1 MSTELMLTLGTLIV
15 VIIMF
20 LSGKANFGFIGMFC
34 STLLC
39 LVGVLD
45 FNEAYGNFASTN
57 VIMMSA
63 MFIMA
68 GALNKT
74 SLVNKVRD
82 FIMSRNTSGRTIVFL
97 YLVGVILLTQ
107 LVSPLG
113 VISMMLPLS
122 MALGKDSPVST
133 SQLLYPGAVM
143 SHATQALTPLGMGL
157 TYYVTAN
164 ALLEANGAAA
174 YPMGMFDKCLSVI
187 LPATVTFI
195 YFVFIGYKLFPKH
208 EVDTT
213 QIAEVKEKKGCDPR
227 TEKIIYTVFIITM
240 ICLACSNYLPI
251 PMHIIP
257 IIADLVLAALGCL
270 TAREAKNS
278 INFDSV
284 LMMAG
289 LLCLSTAMQKTGAA
303 QVVADTV
310 VALLGGNPSPV
321 MIEIAFLIT
330 GACLT
335 QVMSN
340 TATYNVLVPL
350 AIMTAVAR
358 GFDPRGMVLA
368 ISLGTTGAML
378 TPMSSPSVAIAFG
391 AGKYKLKEVF
401 LPCLPAFILHTIAI
415 FISVNLLYPLW

>member
-34 STLLC
+34 STFLC

-45 FNEAYGNFASTN
+45 FSEAYGNFASTN

-174 YPMGMFDKCLSVI
+174 YPMGMFDKFRSMMGVGGDDSWGAPVHTEYRI
-187 LPATVTFI
+187 PASEPQAFSMTI
-195 YFVFIGYKLFPKH
+195 RPYK
-208 EVDTT
+208 ES
-213 QIAEVKEKKGCDPR
+213 KG
-227 TEKIIYTVFIITM
+227 V
-240 ICLACSNYLPI
+240 S
-251 PMHIIP
+251 
-257 IIADLVLAALGCL
+257 
-270 TAREAKNS
+270 
-278 INFDSV
+278 
-284 LMMAG
+284 
-289 LLCLSTAMQKTGAA
+289 Q
-303 QVVADTV
+303 
-310 VALLGGNPSPV
+310 
-321 MIEIAFLIT
+321 
-330 GACLT
+330 
-335 QVMSN
+335 
-340 TATYNVLVPL
+340 
-350 AIMTAVAR
+350 
-358 GFDPRGMVLA
+358 
-368 ISLGTTGAML
+368 
-378 TPMSSPSVAIAFG
+378 
-391 AGKYKLKEVF
+391 
-401 LPCLPAFILHTIAI
+401 
-415 FISVNLLYPLW
+415 